1 MAFEM
6 VGQIG
11 LALATLVESSIQVL
25 PGIIAALIVVILGY
39 LIAAIVG
46 WVVEKLLE
54 KSGIDLKLQKVCK
67 TEMLGRVQCSS
78 ILGLIVKWY
87 VFIAFLAAAVELVHL
102 GVLTGFL
109 QTVVNWL
116 PNLIVAVLLVLLGLI
131 LADYVDKKIQE
142 TRIKGAEL
150 VARTLYIAIM
160 LIIGVISLNQI
171 GIDVSLLQNL
181 ILLVVGAIAVGVA
194 LALGISLGLG
204 LKDDAKKF
212 VKDFK
217 R

>member
-1 MAFEM
+1 M

-25 PGIIAALIVVILGY
+25 PGIIAAIIVVILGY
-39 LIAAIVG
+39 LIAALVG
-46 WVVEKLLE
+46 WVVEKLLD

-67 TEMLGRVQCSS
+67 TDMLGRVQCSN

-87 VFIAFLAAAVELVHL
+87 VFIAFLAAAVEIVHL

-116 PNLIVAVLLVLLGLI
+116 PNLIVAVLLVLLGLV
-131 LADYVDKKIQE
+131 LADYVDKKIHE
-142 TRIKGAEL
+142 TKIKGAEL

-160 LIIGVISLNQI
+160 IIIGVISLNQI

-181 ILLVVGAIAVGVA
+181 ILLAVGSVAVGLA

-204 LKDDAKKF
+204 MKDDAKKF
-212 VKDFK
+212 VKDF
-217 R
+217 RR

>member
-1 MAFEM
+1 VAFEM

>member
-1 MAFEM
+1 M

>member
-25 PGIIAALIVVILGY
+25 PGIVAAIIVVILGY
-39 LIAAIVG
+39 LIAALVG
-46 WVVEKLLE
+46 WVVEKLLD

-67 TEMLGRVQCSS
+67 TDMLGRVQCSN

-181 ILLVVGAIAVGVA
+181 ILLAVGSVAVGLA

>member
-1 MAFEM
+1 M

-67 TEMLGRVQCSS
+67 TDMLGRVQCSS

-116 PNLIVAVLLVLLGLI
+116 PNLIVAVLLVLLGLV
-131 LADYVDKKIQE
+131 LADYVDKKIQD